1 MKHNFMLPAYGNSQN
16 TFRIKEKP
24 MSHLRRFGLVISLTV
39 ILAGTAIAGDPNVP
53 QCTNPGESNGPPCS
67 SSQFI
72 PDETSETSLTVLGEV
87 QTIVVEATL
96 DALESLLTLF

>member
-1 MKHNFMLPAYGNSQN
+1 
-16 TFRIKEKP
+16 

-39 ILAGTAIAGDPNVP
+39 ILAGTAIAGDT

-72 PDETSETSLTVLGEV
+72 PDETSETGLSVSGEV

>member
-1 MKHNFMLPAYGNSQN
+1 
-16 TFRIKEKP
+16 
-24 MSHLRRFGLVISLTV
+24 MSHLRRFGLVTSLTV
-39 ILAGTAIAGDPNVP
+39 ILASTAIAGDP
-53 QCTNPGESNGPPCS
+53 CTNPGESNGPPCS

-72 PDETSETSLTVLGEV
+72 PDETSETGLTVFSGEV

>member
-16 TFRIKEKP
+16 AFRIKEKP

-39 ILAGTAIAGDPNVP
+39 ILAGTAIAGDT
-53 QCTNPGESNGPPCS
+53 QCNPGESNGPPCF

-72 PDETSETSLTVLGEV
+72 PDETSETGLTVFSGEV

>member
-1 MKHNFMLPAYGNSQN
+1 
-16 TFRIKEKP
+16 

-39 ILAGTAIAGDPNVP
+39 ILAGTAIAGDPNGP
-53 QCTNPGESNGPPCS
+53 QCTNPGESNGPPCF